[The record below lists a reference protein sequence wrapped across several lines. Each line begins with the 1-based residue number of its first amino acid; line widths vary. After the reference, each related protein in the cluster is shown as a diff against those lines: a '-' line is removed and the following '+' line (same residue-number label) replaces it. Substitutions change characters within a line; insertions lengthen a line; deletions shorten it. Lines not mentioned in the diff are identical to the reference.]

1 MTDDIDIYR
10 TANVLVELHGE
21 DAPIQAAM
29 KADALLEAGDIDGV
43 AAWKRIRAA
52 VDELLAKDKPE
63 GVGGHYPRSALAPKA
78 DLQAKMAKLP
88 LLALSSH

>member
-29 KADALLEAGDIDGV
+29 KADALLEAGDVEGQAV
-43 AAWKRIRAA
+43 WEAYPGGGGCAAPW
-52 VDELLAKDKPE
+52 LANVKP
-63 GVGGHYPRSALAPKA
+63 
-78 DLQAKMAKLP
+78 
-88 LLALSSH
+88 

>member
-43 AAWKRIRAA
+43 AAWKRILAA

-63 GVGGHYPRSALAPKA
+63 GVGGH
-78 DLQAKMAKLP
+78 
-88 LLALSSH
+88 